1 MVGTSGMVPARN
13 KAFVGQEKKKEK
25 EKEKKKDTLSSR
37 RTQKPY
43 QVIKVKS
50 IVFLGNFFV
59 WTILTGRVMEV

>member
-13 KAFVGQEKKKEK
+13 KAFVEKEKKKKKKKRE
-25 EKEKKKDTLSSR
+25 KKDTLSSR
-37 RTQKPY
+37 RTQKCY